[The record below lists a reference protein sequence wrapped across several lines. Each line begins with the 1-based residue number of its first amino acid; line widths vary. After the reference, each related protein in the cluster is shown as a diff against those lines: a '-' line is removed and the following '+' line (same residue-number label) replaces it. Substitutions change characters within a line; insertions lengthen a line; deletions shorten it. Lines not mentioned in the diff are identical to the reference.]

1 MDVTDEKLEYGAATS
16 GTTDCESLFLFLCVC
31 VRVCVCPFSLSL
43 LNLLFFV
50 PVLGFFFFL
59 GLGFLSII
67 PWMDRHVFFFVVGE
81 GLSCVIF
88 IFFRLF
94 IFYFCCCSLLVEGK
108 WNSIRVEWFRF
119 REMFVNHASSTPRW
133 TLAARYSQIKRQ
145 KTEREIPK
153 KAKQRRKEDEKKRL

>member
-1 MDVTDEKLEYGAATS
+1 
-16 GTTDCESLFLFLCVC
+16 
-31 VRVCVCPFSLSL
+31 
-43 LNLLFFV
+43 
-50 PVLGFFFFL
+50 
-59 GLGFLSII
+59 
-67 PWMDRHVFFFVVGE
+67 
-81 GLSCVIF
+81 
-88 IFFRLF
+88 
-94 IFYFCCCSLLVEGK
+94 LVEGK